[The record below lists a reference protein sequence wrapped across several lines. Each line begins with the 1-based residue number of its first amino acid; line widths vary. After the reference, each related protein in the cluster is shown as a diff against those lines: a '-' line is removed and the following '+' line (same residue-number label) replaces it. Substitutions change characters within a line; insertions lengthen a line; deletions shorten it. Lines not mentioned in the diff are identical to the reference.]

1 MNNIIINPQYKQL
14 EHFITSIPDIF
25 IIQGNIVQNGRN
37 LIKTFVTPDGTVL
50 NVKRYHKPHGINAI
64 VYSTGLRKSKG
75 LRAYKHAK
83 IITDRGFETPTEIAY
98 IEERSFAS
106 IIGYTYFISLQSK
119 YKHKMYEWGNA
130 KQGTFENFAHAFGIY
145 SARLHN
151 AGILHRDYTPGN
163 VLWDKD
169 SKGRYYFSLVDTNQM
184 YFGNVGFSS
193 GCKNICKFWGSRRF
207 MEIIAEEYARGRNF
221 PITRCVTKVMNE
233 RAKFWRRY
241 KRRKP
246 EKITFRLEL

>member
-83 IITDRGFETPTEIAY
+83 IITDRGFET
-98 IEERSFAS
+98 S
-106 IIGYTYFISLQSK
+106 
-119 YKHKMYEWGNA
+119 
-130 KQGTFENFAHAFGIY
+130 
-145 SARLHN
+145 
-151 AGILHRDYTPGN
+151 
-163 VLWDKD
+163 
-169 SKGRYYFSLVDTNQM
+169 
-184 YFGNVGFSS
+184 
-193 GCKNICKFWGSRRF
+193 
-207 MEIIAEEYARGRNF
+207 
-221 PITRCVTKVMNE
+221 
-233 RAKFWRRY
+233 
-241 KRRKP
+241 
-246 EKITFRLEL
+246 